1 MSYDIRL
8 HTIQTRNLE
17 ESSDNEDFFDGDDN
31 LHPFTDKQFNSLKKS
46 MAGYGYEIVTEQ
58 PQQIEYRHPDYN
70 ITALLTQHALYFN
83 SGFDQD
89 SIFEAG
95 MAASELTDTGEF
107 AKYDPQADGWE
118 DV

>member
-8 HTIQTRNLE
+8 YAIETRSLE

-31 LHPFTDKQFNSLKKS
+31 LHPFTEEQFNSLKES
-46 MAGYGYEIVTEQ
+46 MAGYGYEVDTESR
-58 PQQIEYRHPDYN
+58 QQIAYSHPEYN
-70 ITALLTQHALYFN
+70 ITAILTRHALYFN

-95 MAASELTDTGEF
+95 MAASELTDTRDF
-107 AKYDPQADGWE
+107 AKYDPQAGGWE